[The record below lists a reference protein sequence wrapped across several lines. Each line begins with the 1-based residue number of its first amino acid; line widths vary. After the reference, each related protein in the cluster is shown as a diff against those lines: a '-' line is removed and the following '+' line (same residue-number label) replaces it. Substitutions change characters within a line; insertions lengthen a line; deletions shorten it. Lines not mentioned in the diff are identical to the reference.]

1 MNKLRLIPG
10 LMVSLTA
17 LTVVAMGALMTWN
30 LRNGFGT
37 YLVERDRQ
45 QLQAFARY
53 VAERTAE
60 AGGAQALL
68 QGGLPLHRLA
78 QDFQRPVGG
87 APPPPALGEGPGP
100 PPPGRPPPPRSGLA
114 DRITLHDLQGRL
126 LAGRPPR
133 HADDPHDEVTVL
145 LQQQPIALLRLQR
158 VPAPS
163 QGLEADFLGDQYQ
176 SIVTLGT
183 VLLLLANVSA
193 YVLTRKLQR
202 PLLAVQDATSRIAAG
217 ERDVRIDRRLQSPD
231 EIGDVIRNVNHMSDS
246 LQRMGDARRRW
257 VADIAHELRTPLAVL
272 QGEIEALLDG
282 IRPLNSAALHSLREE
297 AQRLAGIVN
306 DLHQLSLADL
316 GALPCQPCDDDAA
329 VLLRTVAARFELP
342 ARQRGLDLQVQA
354 PVPLPVHWDPRR
366 IEQLLGN
373 LVSNSLRYTNAP
385 GQILLQAQRHRDDL
399 VLTIDDSAPGVPDG
413 DLAHLFEPLFRT
425 DTARSREQGGSGL
438 GLAICQAIAQA
449 HGAHLQADASPL
461 GGLRIT
467 LTLPLRPAT
476 GPA

>member
-37 YLVERDRQ
+37 YLAERDHQ
-45 QLQAFARY
+45 QLQDLAHY
-53 VAERTAE
+53 VAERTAQ

-68 QGGLPLHRLA
+68 QGALPLHRLV
-78 QDFQRPVGG
+78 QDFLRPAWG
-87 APPPPALGEGPGP
+87 APPPPALGEGQGP
-100 PPPGRPPPPRSGLA
+100 PPTGRPPPPRDGLA

-133 HADDPHDEVTVL
+133 RAGEAYDEVAVV

-163 QGLEADFLGDQYQ
+163 QSLEADFLGDQYQ
-176 SIVTLGT
+176 SIATLGT
-183 VLLLLANVSA
+183 VLLLLANISA
-193 YVLTRKLQR
+193 YALTRKLQR
-202 PLLAVQDATSRIAAG
+202 PLLAVQDATTRIAAG
-217 ERDVRIDRRLQSPD
+217 ERDVHIDRRLQSPD

-257 VADIAHELRTPLAVL
+257 IADIAHELRTPLAVL

-282 IRPLNSAALHSLREE
+282 IRPLNTAALHSLREE

-316 GALPCQPCDDDAA
+316 GALPCQPQADDAGQRLQA
-329 VLLRTVAARFELP
+329 VASRFER
-342 ARQRGLDLQVQA
+342 AAAQQGLQLTTQCDT
-354 PVPLPVHWDPRR
+354 PLPVHWDARR

-373 LVSNSLRYTNAP
+373 LISNSLRYTNAP
-385 GQILLQAQRHRDDL
+385 GQVLLQARRRHDDL
-399 VLTIDDSAPGVPDG
+399 VLTVDDSAPGVHDR
-413 DLAHLFEPLFRT
+413 DLEHLFEPLFRT
-425 DTARSREQGGSGL
+425 DAARSREQGGSGL

-449 HGAHLQADASPL
+449 HSAPLQADASPL

-467 LTLPLRPAT
+467 LTLPLHPAA
-476 GPA
+476 GSS